1 VNLLSRP
8 TFPSA
13 HAWTLYNRI
22 ARRILPFLFFLYI
35 ISFLD
40 RINVGFA
47 KLQMAAD
54 IGLSD
59 TAFGFGAGVFF
70 IGYCLCEIPSNL
82 MLQRIGAK
90 FWIARIMVVWGIVSA
105 SMMFVHSPTSFYV
118 LRFLLGVSEAGFYPG
133 IVLYLTYW
141 FPGYARSQAMAY
153 FNLGIALAGVLGSPL
168 SGWIMQ
174 TFAGVWGLAGWQW
187 LFVLEGAPAIL
198 FGFVTY
204 FYLDN
209 GPGNVRWLSPDDNA
223 RVTAQLAAERKSS
236 ELDGARHD
244 FRAAFSN
251 AGIWCL
257 IVTNF
262 TLLCGTYG
270 VSFWMPQIVKNLG
283 IASLLTTG
291 LLAAVP
297 FAVAAVAMLLVSRH
311 SDKTK
316 ERRWHGTISTLLSA
330 VGLAFSGCFHAQPYL
345 SLLGLSVAMAGAL
358 SGFCVLWALPG
369 VLLTG
374 EAAAAGIAL
383 MATIGNL
390 GGYASPFLIGWL
402 RDRTGHLESGL
413 FALAAVTLV
422 GAIAMACVPQLR
434 QRRRVVDDRALSD
447 TPV

>member
-1 VNLLSRP
+1 MNLLSRS
-8 TFPSA
+8 TFESPRDWS
-13 HAWTLYNRI
+13 LYNRI
-22 ARRILPFLFFLYI
+22 ARRILPFLLFLYI

-40 RINVGFA
+40 RVNVGFA

-82 MLQRIGAK
+82 MLQRVGAK
-90 FWIARIMVVWGIVSA
+90 FWIARIMVVWGVVS
-105 SMMFVHSPTSFYV
+105 SCMLFVHTPRAFYV
-118 LRFLLGVSEAGFYPG
+118 LRFLLGISEAGFYPG

-174 TFAGVWGLAGWQW
+174 TFAGVAGLAGWQW
-187 LFVLEGAPAIL
+187 LFLLEGMPAIV
-198 FGFVTY
+198 FGIVTY
-204 FYLDN
+204 FYLDD
-209 GPGNVRWLSPDDNA
+209 GPGKVHWLSAEDNA
-223 RVTAQLAAERKSS
+223 RVTEQLSAERSS
-236 ELDGARHD
+236 HERDGAHHD

-251 AGIWCL
+251 FGIWCL

-283 IASLLTTG
+283 IRSLFVTG

-297 FAVAAVAMLLVSRH
+297 FAVAAVVSIVVSKR
-311 SDKTK
+311 SDRVK
-316 ERRWHGTISTLLSA
+316 ERRWHATIATALSA
-330 VGLAFSGCFHAQPYL
+330 GGLVFSAYFHGAPWL
-345 SLLGLSVAMAGAL
+345 SLIGLSVAMAGGL

-374 EAAAAGIAL
+374 QAAAAGIAL
-383 MATIGNL
+383 MAMIGNL
-390 GGYASPFLIGWL
+390 GGYASPFMIGWL

-413 FALAAVTLV
+413 YALAGVTFV

-434 QRRRVVDDRALSD
+434 RSGKLAQRAVLGNKTV
-447 TPV
+447 

>member
-1 VNLLSRP
+1 MNLLSRS
-8 TFPSA
+8 TFESA
-13 HAWTLYNRI
+13 RDWALYNRI
-22 ARRILPFLFFLYI
+22 ARRILPFLFVLYI

-40 RINVGFA
+40 RVNVGFA

-82 MLQRIGAK
+82 MLQRLGAK
-90 FWIARIMVVWGIVSA
+90 FWIARIMVLWGIVS
-105 SMMFVHSPTSFYV
+105 SCMLFVHSPNSFYV
-118 LRFLLGVSEAGFYPG
+118 LRFLLGITEAGFYPG

-141 FPGYARSQAMAY
+141 FPAYARSQAMAY

-187 LFVLEGAPAIL
+187 LFLLEGSPAIL
-198 FGFVTY
+198 FGVVTY

-209 GPGNVRWLSPDDNA
+209 GPGKVHWLSAEDNA
-223 RVTAQLAAERKSS
+223 RVTGQLTAERASS
-236 ELDGARHD
+236 ERDGARHD

-251 AGIWCL
+251 VGIWCL

-283 IASLLTTG
+283 IRNLITTG

-297 FAVAAVAMLLVSRH
+297 FAVAAVVMIIVSKH
-311 SDKTK
+311 SDRTK
-316 ERRWHGTISTLLSA
+316 ERRWHGTIATLLSA
-330 VGLAFSGCFHAQPYL
+330 GGLAFSACFHAQPWL
-345 SLLGLSVAMAGAL
+345 SLIGLSVAMAGGL
-358 SGFCVLWALPG
+358 SAFCVLWALPG
-369 VLLTG
+369 ILLTG
-374 EAAAAGIAL
+374 QAAAAAIAL
-383 MATIGNL
+383 MAMIGNL

-413 FALAAVTLV
+413 YALAAATLV
-422 GAIAMACVPQLR
+422 GAITMACVPQLR
-434 QRRRVVDDRALSD
+434 QRRRASGNARFGD

>member
-1 VNLLSRP
+1 MNLLSRS
-8 TFPSA
+8 TFESSRD
-13 HAWTLYNRI
+13 WVLYNRV

-40 RINVGFA
+40 RVNVGFA
-47 KLQMAAD
+47 KLQMATD

-90 FWIARIMVVWGIVSA
+90 FWIARIMVVWGIVSCC
-105 SMMFVHSPTSFYV
+105 MMFTHSPTSFYI

-141 FPGYARSQAMAY
+141 FPGFARSQAMAY

-187 LFVLEGAPAIL
+187 LFLLEGSPAII
-198 FGFVTY
+198 FGIVTY
-204 FYLDN
+204 FYLDD
-209 GPGNVRWLSPDDNA
+209 GPGKVHWLSQEDNA
-223 RVTAQLAAERKSS
+223 RLSSQLDAERSAHES
-236 ELDGARHD
+236 NGAQHS

-251 AGIWCL
+251 KGIWCL

-283 IASLLTTG
+283 VRNLLTTG

-297 FAVAAVAMLLVSRH
+297 FAVAAVVMIIVSKH
-311 SDKTK
+311 SDRTK
-316 ERRWHGTISTLLSA
+316 ERRWHGTVATALSA
-330 VGLAFSGCFHAQPYL
+330 CGLLISAYFHSHPWL
-345 SLLGLSVAMAGAL
+345 SLFGLSLAMAGGL
-358 SGFCVLWALPG
+358 SAFCVLWALPG

-374 EAAAAGIAL
+374 QAAAAGIAL
-383 MATIGNL
+383 MAMIGNL
-390 GGYASPFLIGWL
+390 GGYAAPFMIGWM

-413 FALAAVTLV
+413 YALAMAAFV
-422 GAIAMACVPQLR
+422 GALTMACVPQLR
-434 QRRRVVDDRALSD
+434 RAQIRRETVPSD
-447 TPV
+447 TLA

>member
-1 VNLLSRP
+1 MNLLSRL
-8 TFPSA
+8 TFQSA
-13 HAWTLYNRI
+13 RDWALYNRI

-40 RINVGFA
+40 RVNVGFA
-47 KLQMAAD
+47 KLQMAVD

-70 IGYCLCEIPSNL
+70 IGYCICEIPSNL
-82 MLQRIGAK
+82 MLQRLGAK
-90 FWIARIMVVWGIVSA
+90 FWIARIMVVWGVVSA
-105 SMMFVHSPTSFYV
+105 SMMFAHSPLTFYV
-118 LRFLLGVSEAGFYPG
+118 LRFLLGISEAGFYPG

-187 LFVLEGAPAIL
+187 LFVLEGAPAVL
-198 FGFVTY
+198 FGIVTY

-209 GPGNVRWLSPDDNA
+209 GPGKVRWLSAEDNA
-223 RVTAQLAAERKSS
+223 RVVSQLTAERTSS
-236 ELDGARHD
+236 ERDGARHD
-244 FRAAFSN
+244 FAAAFSN
-251 AGIWCL
+251 LGIWCL

-270 VSFWMPQIVKNLG
+270 VSFWMPQIIKNLG
-283 IASLLTTG
+283 VRNLLTTG
-291 LLAAVP
+291 VLAAVP
-297 FAVAAVAMLLVSRH
+297 FAVAAVVMLMVSKH

-330 VGLAFSGCFHAQPYL
+330 VGLAFSAWFHTQPYL
-345 SLLGLSVAMAGAL
+345 SLLGLSVAMAGGL

-374 EAAAAGIAL
+374 QAAAAAIAL
-383 MATIGNL
+383 MAMIGNL
-390 GGYASPFLIGWL
+390 GGYASPFLMGWL
-402 RDRTGHLESGL
+402 RDHTGHLENGL
-413 FALAAVTLV
+413 YALSAVTLI
-422 GAIAMACVPQLR
+422 GAVTMACVPQLR
-434 QRRRVVDDRALSD
+434 QRPRGADAPVLRD
-447 TPV
+447 TAV

>member
-1 VNLLSRP
+1 MNLLSRP
-8 TFPSA
+8 TFESA
-13 HAWTLYNRI
+13 RDWTLYNRI

-40 RINVGFA
+40 RVNVGFA
-47 KLQMAAD
+47 KLQMATD
-54 IGLSD
+54 IGLND

-105 SMMFVHSPTSFYV
+105 CMMFAHSPRSFYL

-141 FPGYARSQAMAY
+141 FPACARSQAMAY
-153 FNLGIALAGVLGSPL
+153 FNLGIALAGVFGSPL

-174 TFAGVWGLAGWQW
+174 TFAGVGGLAGWQW
-187 LFVLEGAPAIL
+187 LFLLEGAPAIV
-198 FGFVTY
+198 FGIVTY
-204 FYLDN
+204 CYLDN
-209 GPGNVRWLSPDDNA
+209 GPGHARWLSSDDNA
-223 RVTAQLAAERKSS
+223 RVAAQLAAERRAS

-251 AGIWCL
+251 PGIWCL

-270 VSFWMPQIVKNLG
+270 VSFWMPQIVRNLG
-283 IASLLTTG
+283 IRSLTVTG

-297 FAVAAVAMLLVSRH
+297 FAVAAVVMLLVSRH
-311 SDKTK
+311 SDRTR
-316 ERRWHGTISTLLSA
+316 ERRWHGTVCTLLSA
-330 VGLAFSGCFHAQPYL
+330 AGLAFSACFHSQPYL
-345 SLLGLSVAMAGAL
+345 SLIGLSVAMAGGL

-374 EAAAAGIAL
+374 QAAAAAIAL
-383 MATIGNL
+383 MAMIGNL

-413 FALAAVTLV
+413 YALAAVTLL

-434 QRRRVVDDRALSD
+434 QRPRAMDDGALRD